1 MHMKINNTLIDN
13 AEYFDNFDD
22 DEYIVD
28 FDDDKS
34 FKYKTKIIRKIAAP
48 PPQFWN
54 PGDVDKLVKPL
65 VLTKSVTIK

>member
-34 FKYKTKIIRKIAAP
+34 FKYKTKIIRKIAAT
-48 PPQFWN
+48 PPQF
-54 PGDVDKLVKPL
+54 
-65 VLTKSVTIK
+65 